1 MRCVSSFLRAVAVVI
16 FAAGCG
22 YRELPPPP
30 APALRFPDVKLPS
43 SPAPEGKV
51 RVVLD
56 ANGSS
61 AVVTEVSSWR
71 SSAGSWSGETTGK
84 LAELSTEERPVCIAP
99 CVADLAPGMHVLR
112 FKSMTDERASTIAV
126 QINHQSKVIR
136 HAMGR
141 SNDDSAK
148 IGTTGAVLAAA
159 GLTSMLV
166 GALVLGAAEEEDQKE
181 TGVPLMISGAGAI
194 LISVPLFFIGRPERQ
209 LGATT
214 EFEF

>member
-1 MRCVSSFLRAVAVVI
+1 MRCVSSFVRAVAVVI

-22 YRELPPPP
+22 YRDLPPPP

-56 ANGSS
+56 ADGQR

-71 SSAGSWSGETTGK
+71 SSAGEWSGVTSGK
-84 LAELSTEERPVCIAP
+84 LAELSAEERPVCIAP
-99 CVADLAPGMHVLR
+99 CVADLPPGMHVLR
-112 FKSMTDERASTIAV
+112 FKSTTDERASTIAV
-126 QINHQSKVIR
+126 QINHQSKVVR

-141 SNDDSAK
+141 AKDDSSKVAA
-148 IGTTGAVLAAA
+148 TGMVIAVA
-159 GLTSMLV
+159 GITSMLL
-166 GALVLGAAEEEDQKE
+166 GALVLGAAEDDDQKE
-181 TGVPLMISGAGAI
+181 AGVPLISGAGAI

-209 LGATT
+209 PGSTT